1 MDQLRGYALSS
12 PEMDRL
18 RGLRSQFSDAR
29 GDLCKRWT
37 EEATPANRYFPA
49 LAKVYTSPIDAMQA
63 FLKWIQLR
71 PWMGLSISNCD
82 GVRGRHGVDTP
93 QGQSIED
100 DEFGEL
106 LIFDVNTTKTKLDH
120 TGQQHDISHW
130 ETSYHGTGFYGLGNL
145 IMHGILASD
154 SKELGC
160 PHRRRLFFLHP
171 KRACHIFYQ
180 ACECV
185 CHLIYQVVSVYVT
198 YAWWRLPQ
206 TQYSLWTFELEPNHK
221 KPRIRTLELELL
233 EWSSYA
239 TRPGQREVHPNR
251 DK

>member
-63 FLKWIQLR
+63 FRKWIQLR

-145 IMHGILASD
+145 ITHGILASE
-154 SKELGC
+154 SEELGHGILDNTPGVYTSPIYGC
-160 PHRRRLFFLHP
+160 AWGYATPHLMFDRERWFRVVVECLTNPEKRISTP
-171 KRACHIFYQ
+171 KR
-180 ACECV
+180 
-185 CHLIYQVVSVYVT
+185 
-198 YAWWRLPQ
+198 
-206 TQYSLWTFELEPNHK
+206 K
-221 KPRIRTLELELL
+221 
-233 EWSSYA
+233 
-239 TRPGQREVHPNR
+239 
-251 DK
+251 